1 MPVVCSTKLKDVGTS
16 ATSGRLQQGSSLS
29 MHPDWTAA
37 DAAMVRAFQVGSCP
51 ASRPFIS
58 PITLA
63 LAYVFEACFTVFAL
77 VAWRLRFEGSSEG
90 TDARR

>member
-1 MPVVCSTKLKDVGTS
+1 MPVVCSTNLKDVGIS
-16 ATSGRLQQGSSLS
+16 ATSGRPQQRSSLS

-37 DAAMVRAFQVGSCP
+37 NAAMVRAFQVGTWP
-51 ASRPFIS
+51 AMRPFIA

-77 VAWRLRFEGSSEG
+77 VAWRLRFEGSFEG
-90 TDARR
+90 NRR